1 MQEKL
6 ENVHY
11 VFFSSAT
18 KIEFFESALK
28 NSLEYNTYA
37 SAQKVSYLIQSLWKV
52 VSKLWWPC
60 NWLDIFW

>member
-37 SAQKVSYLIQSLWKV
+37 SAQKVSYHIQRLWKV
-52 VSKLWWPC
+52 VSKL
-60 NWLDIFW
+60 